1 MQSFHKTVTSKRTFK
16 GMQCTVALR
25 IVQGLLCMQADNT
38 ATASCNNQ
46 QFEFCLLPGIRQ
58 VYTVQIK

>member
-1 MQSFHKTVTSKRTFK
+1 
-16 GMQCTVALR
+16 MQCTVALR

-46 QFEFCLLPGIRQ
+46 QFEFYLLPGIRQ
-58 VYTVQIK
+58 VYTVQIKWMLCKVPLL